1 MPEYK
6 QTVRFERE
14 FVIKAKDAREA
25 NEKLEELIR
34 SAEWDADVRAD
45 GWEDFEDLPVECQGA
60 KVSAQSDTMMSKPV
74 TSVTARDACLSL
86 RRRRIIRARDL
97 ANSWR
102 SASRLGG
109 GSGLPLG

>member
-45 GWEDFEDLPVECQGA
+45 GWEDFEDLPVECPRC
-60 KVSAQSDTMMSKPV
+60 K
-74 TSVTARDACLSL
+74 
-86 RRRRIIRARDL
+86 
-97 ANSWR
+97 
-102 SASRLGG
+102 
-109 GSGLPLG
+109 GSGTIGDDGEKTCDRCNGEGCVPFTAAPENNQGQGPV